1 MTAWFDVSKD
11 GLSKLVAR
19 RGSHWILAELL
30 QNAWDAPGV
39 TMVTVTVEPAGRGLT
54 RIVVKDDSPVGFAN
68 LTHAFTI
75 FADSGKKG
83 DPSQRGRFNLGE
95 KLVLS
100 LCNEAEIATTTGTVH
115 FGPEGRRNSRSKRT
129 RGTTFRGLMRLNK
142 VQADDAV
149 EAVRRF
155 IPPQG
160 IRTLVNGVELERRV
174 PVRTFECT
182 LPTEIADEEG
192 VLKRTKRKVT
202 VNLYHPP
209 EGMPGTVFEMGI
221 PVNETGDQFD
231 VDIGQKVPLSFERDT
246 LLPSFLRDLRVA
258 ILNNATELLEEKEL
272 ASDWVAQAIGTD
284 GAAPEAVSSVV
295 TRRFGE
301 KVVTFDMN
309 DREANDRAVAEG
321 YVVLHGSAFNRNQW
335 NNVKAAGI
343 VKPAGQVTP
352 TPKPFSSDGEPAEF
366 VDPTPAM
373 ERFEGFVRAFCKAAA
388 GVDVH
393 VSYLKEFNASAA
405 YGSRNM
411 SFNVTRLGKAWFEG
425 PLRQGQVDLVI
436 HELGHEYE
444 GNHLSK
450 NYNDALT
457 RLGAR
462 AVMLALENP
471 GLFDLSRYGVSHG
484 RKVLT

>member
-19 RGSHWILAELL
+19 RGSHWILGELL

-54 RIVVKDDSPVGFAN
+54 EIVVEDDSPVGFTN
-68 LTHAFTI
+68 LTHAFTL
-75 FADSGKKG
+75 FAESGKKG

-100 LCNEAEIATTTGTVH
+100 LCNEAEIATTTGTVS
-115 FGPEGRRNSRSKRT
+115 FGAEGRRNSRSKRAK
-129 RGTTFRGLMRLNK
+129 GTAFRGLMRLNK
-142 VQADDAV
+142 VQAEDAV
-149 EAVRRF
+149 KAVRRF

-192 VLKRTKRKVT
+192 VLKRTRRKVE
-202 VNLYHPP
+202 VSLYHPP
-209 EGMPGTVFEMGI
+209 EGMSGTVFEMGI

-231 VDIGQKVPLSFERDT
+231 VDVGQKVPQSFERDT

-258 ILNNATELLEEKEL
+258 ILNNAAELVDEQEL

-301 KVVTFDMN
+301 KVVTFDVN
-309 DREANDRAVAEG
+309 DREANDRAVAQG
-321 YVVLHGSAFNRNQW
+321 YVVLHGSTFNKDQW

-343 VKPAGQVTP
+343 VRPAGQVTP
-352 TPKPFSSDGEPAEF
+352 TPKPFSPEGKPAER
-366 VDPTPAM
+366 VEPTPAM
-373 ERFEGFVRAFCKAAA
+373 EKFEGFVRAFCLAAA
-388 GVDVH
+388 GVE
-393 VSYLKEFNASAA
+393 VSVTFLKWFNATAA
-405 YGSRNM
+405 YGGRNM

-425 PLRQGQVDLVI
+425 GLRQDQVDLVI

-444 GNHLSK
+444 SNHLSTK
-450 NYNDALT
+450 YNDALT
-457 RLGAR
+457 KLGAK

-471 GLFDLSRYGVSHG
+471 GLFDLSRYGSRRHV
-484 RKVLT
+484 KACA